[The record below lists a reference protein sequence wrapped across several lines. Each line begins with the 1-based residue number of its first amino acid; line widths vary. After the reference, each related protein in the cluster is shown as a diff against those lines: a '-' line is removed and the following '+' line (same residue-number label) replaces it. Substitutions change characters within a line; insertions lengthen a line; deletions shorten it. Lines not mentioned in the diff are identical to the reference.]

1 MKNFVLV
8 FLVYLSVASCNESLN
23 DIDKNVVSAT
33 FLEQSESNLILKQK
47 FSSALVKVLG
57 QNEEVRSL
65 IKEEALKQIDFDY
78 DVLYCLIKD
87 KQLKNGVTLE
97 EYLEKYLT
105 SDELKCIHKQLPT
118 LTLVCTNSP

>member
-65 IKEEALKQIDFDY
+65 IKNRKLSVIFLYYGRRSFEA
-78 DVLYCLIKD
+78 
-87 KQLKNGVTLE
+87 N
-97 EYLEKYLT
+97 
-105 SDELKCIHKQLPT
+105 
-118 LTLVCTNSP
+118 

>member
-1 MKNFVLV
+1 MMKNFVLV

-65 IKEEALKQIDFDY
+65 SFNKLDKAL
-78 DVLYCLIKD
+78 LCLFIIIC
-87 KQLKNGVTLE
+87 NFIE
-97 EYLEKYLT
+97 H
-105 SDELKCIHKQLPT
+105 SI
-118 LTLVCTNSP
+118 

>member
-1 MKNFVLV
+1 MVKNFVLV

-65 IKEEALKQIDFDY
+65 IKEPCHY
-78 DVLYCLIKD
+78 PLIS
-87 KQLKNGVTLE
+87 LIRLFCA
-97 EYLEKYLT
+97 YSL
-105 SDELKCIHKQLPT
+105 
-118 LTLVCTNSP
+118 

>member
-1 MKNFVLV
+1 M
-8 FLVYLSVASCNESLN
+8 
-23 DIDKNVVSAT
+23 
-33 FLEQSESNLILKQK
+33 ILKQK

-118 LTLVCTNSP
+118 FNFICTNSP